1 MKTVDELWM
10 DFDEQNLA
18 LHNALDM
25 LYAMSEA
32 AKSDDLDHKAFANA
46 LTVLYDHLSEI
57 ETQYSQLNETLIA
70 LKT

>member
-18 LHNALDM
+18 L
-25 LYAMSEA
+25 Y
-32 AKSDDLDHKAFANA
+32 NA
-46 LTVLYDHLSEI
+46 LTVLYGHLSEI